1 MRPGFSG
8 SVRAC
13 VRVSL
18 SVDMY
23 TYAHNAN
30 IHARARAG
38 INTYQSVAAAR
49 RLLGTDT
56 PAAPCQGAPVQPRA
70 QRSQWCAGG
79 GSCAWQ
85 RGCAG
90 GDCGAVARGMLAFYR
105 FVSCSMLLCSMLLCL
120 RLLFRS
126 LGQSLE
132 RNFSSASRCGSCL
145 AKSLSANLCLIVFMC
160 STSV

>member
-56 PAAPCQGAPVQPRA
+56 QAAPCQGAPVQPRA
-70 QRSQWCAGG
+70 QRSQWCPGG

-90 GDCGAVARGMLAFYR
+90 GDCGAVARGMLAF
-105 FVSCSMLLCSMLLCL
+105 
-120 RLLFRS
+120 
-126 LGQSLE
+126 
-132 RNFSSASRCGSCL
+132 
-145 AKSLSANLCLIVFMC
+145 
-160 STSV
+160 